1 MKLMYLPLILL
12 FSQSI
17 LAQAQQQNLDDS
29 ITHIEIYGET
39 GKGDTAIISF
49 KNGGKKK
56 VYLANKKAREKFHKQ
71 YKNEFPI
78 HVAAKDMASH
88 PHDKNAD
95 EAEIAVPDEI
105 IEYTYN
111 PDNVTL
117 KLRNGKTEFYNLK
130 DTVQKKTF
138 IEKYNNFLKF

>member
-1 MKLMYLPLILL
+1 MKLMYFLLILL

-17 LAQAQQQNLDDS
+17 SAQVKQESLGDS

-49 KNGGKKK
+49 KNGEKKK
-56 VYLANKKAREKFHKQ
+56 VFLPNEKAREKFHKQ
-71 YKNEFPI
+71 YKNQLPSD
-78 HVAAKDMASH
+78 AAPKDMVSH
-88 PHDKNAD
+88 LHDKNTD
-95 EAEIAVPDEI
+95 ETELTVPDEI

-111 PDNVTL
+111 PDKVTL
-117 KLRNGKTEFYNLK
+117 KLRNGKMEYYNLK

-138 IEKYNNFLKF
+138 MEKYNNFLRL

>member
-1 MKLMYLPLILL
+1 MKLMYLLLILL
-12 FSQSI
+12 FSQNR
-17 LAQAQQQNLDDS
+17 LAQAQQQNFNDS

-56 VYLANKKAREKFHKQ
+56 VFLANEKAREKFHKQ
-71 YKNEFPI
+71 YKNEFPS
-78 HVAAKDMASH
+78 HVAPKDMASR
-88 PHDKNAD
+88 PHDKHVD

-130 DTVQKKTF
+130 DTAQRKTF
-138 IEKYNNFLKF
+138 IKKYNNFLKF